1 MYGQGY
7 GYAPNFAPY
16 GQQNGF
22 FQQQQQQPQPQFG
35 YGMPNGYQVQAQ
47 NGYGMFQNGFQN
59 TYQPEPAPIP
69 VPAPVSFNPAPTS
82 VSYQSSSS
90 NRQQSNYTS
99 QMEQRILQSNT
110 PIATNETQTASA
122 NGVTGILL
130 NRAENASWRGSV
142 PIEQIRINDDSN
154 YKVIRKQGGRVQQV
168 QVSKTRMFH
177 MLKIY
182 LDLL

>member
-22 FQQQQQQPQPQFG
+22 FQQQQQQPQFG
-35 YGMPNGYQVQAQ
+35 YGMSNGGYQMQAQ
-47 NGYGMFQNGFQN
+47 NGYGMYAAQPIQNGFQN
-59 TYQPEPAPIP
+59 TYQAEPAPIP
-69 VPAPVSFNPAPTS
+69 VPAPVSYNPAPTS
-82 VSYQSSSS
+82 VSYNNQSRSI
-90 NRQQSNYTS
+90 RQQSSYTS

-154 YKVIRKQGGRVQQV
+154 YKVIRKQGGRVVQQV
-168 QVSKTRMFH
+168 QV
-177 MLKIY
+177 I
-182 LDLL
+182 

>member
-168 QVSKTRMFH
+168 QVSKTRIFH
-177 MLKIY
+177 ILKIY